1 MAGRQRGPRRARG
14 RDINGILLLDKPT
27 GISSNQ
33 ALQRAKAIFQ
43 ARKAGHTGNLDVQAS
58 GLLPICFGEATKVCQ
73 YLLDADKR
81 YVSEFTFGR
90 RTSTGD
96 SEGEVLAEAVTT
108 HLSQDA
114 VLAAMAAFSGW
125 IEQLPPMHSAIKRN
139 GQPLYKLAHQGI
151 EVERELRRVRID
163 RFDLLHFDNP
173 RALVSVQCSK
183 GTYVRTLAEDLGAA
197 LGCGAYVSA
206 PRRDGAG
213 PFKLEAGHTLEALEQ
228 RAREGGV
235 EALDCLLLPYDE
247 ALGHLPP
254 VTLGEDAAYYLAQG
268 QAVLVPRA
276 PREGLLR
283 LYDGAGRFLG
293 VGEMQ
298 ADGRIG
304 PRRLFRA
311 QASESQGE
319 SMRRRA

>member
-1 MAGRQRGPRRARG
+1 VGGRHRNARRPRG
-14 RDINGILLLDKPT
+14 RDVNGILLLDKPL

-58 GLLPICFGEATKVCQ
+58 GLLPVCFGEATKVCQ
-73 YLLDADKR
+73 YLLDADKH
-81 YVSEFTFGR
+81 YVSEFTFGQ

-96 SEGEVLAEAVTT
+96 SEGEVLEQAPADHLEA
-108 HLSQDA
+108 A
-114 VLAAMAAFSGW
+114 VVSAAMAGFSGW

-151 EVERELRRVRID
+151 EVERDLRRVRID
-163 RFDLLHFDNP
+163 RFELLQFEAP
-173 RALVSVQCSK
+173 RAIVSIHCSK

-197 LGCGAYVSA
+197 LGCGAFVSA
-206 PRRDGAG
+206 LRREGAG
-213 PFKLEAGHTLEALEQ
+213 PFRLDAGFTLEALEA
-228 RAREGGV
+228 RAAGGA
-235 EALDCLLLPYDE
+235 EQLDALLLPLDQ
-247 ALGHLPP
+247 ALAHLPA
-254 VTLGEDAAYYLAQG
+254 VTLTEDAAYYLLKG

-276 PREGLLR
+276 PRDGLLR
-283 LYDGAGRFLG
+283 LYDVAGRFLG
-293 VGEMQ
+293 VGETQ
-298 ADGRIG
+298 ADGRVG

-319 SMRRRA
+319 SMRQRA